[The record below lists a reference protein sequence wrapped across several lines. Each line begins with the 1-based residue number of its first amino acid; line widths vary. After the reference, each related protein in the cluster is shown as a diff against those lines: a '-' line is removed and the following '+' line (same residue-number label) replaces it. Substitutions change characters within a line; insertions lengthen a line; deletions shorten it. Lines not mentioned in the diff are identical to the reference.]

1 MDNDVIMG
9 GKLVVL
15 MGDFRQGLP
24 VVRHGSRADIVS
36 ASVKSSP
43 LWAQVTT
50 LRLTQNMR
58 VERLIRPDSSPSRI
72 KELRDYA
79 AWLLSVGNGTA
90 PTVNNDI
97 LEIPSHMV
105 CQYPLEV
112 RNKVYNDFHVNDNYK
127 NPSYLRQRA
136 ILSTTNDIIQ
146 QANYDMVKYQ
156 LAGDLT
162 VSVSVDECIEDYDK
176 TNYDTDFLNKI
187 ESPGIPPHRLAL
199 KPNACVILIRTLN
212 LKHRHCNGTRCIIKE
227 IKPHVLRATLLD
239 GGNHPEIFI
248 PKIPL
253 ICRTP
258 TSQPNSRE
266 GNSLSWE
273 RII

>member
-79 AWLLSVGNGTA
+79 AWLLSVGNGT
-90 PTVNNDI
+90 
-97 LEIPSHMV
+97 M
-105 CQYPLEV
+105 
-112 RNKVYNDFHVNDNYK
+112 
-127 NPSYLRQRA
+127 
-136 ILSTTNDIIQ
+136 
-146 QANYDMVKYQ
+146 
-156 LAGDLT
+156 
-162 VSVSVDECIEDYDK
+162 
-176 TNYDTDFLNKI
+176 
-187 ESPGIPPHRLAL
+187 
-199 KPNACVILIRTLN
+199 
-212 LKHRHCNGTRCIIKE
+212 
-227 IKPHVLRATLLD
+227 
-239 GGNHPEIFI
+239 IF
-248 PKIPL
+248 
-253 ICRTP
+253 
-258 TSQPNSRE
+258 
-266 GNSLSWE
+266 
-273 RII
+273 